1 MWVFYES
8 GLFGKRKYISIR
20 NSFDVLNELG
30 VKKRKNEKVEIF
42 LGVEVLKILFY
53 KNFVSFLK
61 IIDVGELRDL

>member
-1 MWVFYES
+1 MRVFYES

-30 VKKRKNEKVEIF
+30 AKKRKNEKVEIF

>member
-53 KNFVSFLK
+53 KNFVLFLK